1 MSHTP
6 AGLLYVD
13 RDAEARLVLPRFLG
27 RAGPLRVVE
36 TVAVARAAF
45 AAEVPAV
52 LVIDP
57 AQPEGD
63 GVAFV
68 ADVRARHPWVQIFV
82 VLTPPW
88 AERTQELISAGANDV
103 AVKPF
108 DVGKLGGRVVALL
121 RAAEAA
127 RRDIEYR
134 RELERRLQH
143 VDRIATLGTLCA
155 TVAHEIG
162 SPLTLINSNVAAL
175 DEALSAEG
183 PVDARRD
190 EMREAVAGIRV
201 AAEHMKTLVHR
212 IRGFSRRDE
221 RRRVTAPLGQVV
233 DTALLL
239 AKPQLLGRGVHLQRP
254 AGPAPAAPHYPIRL
268 TQALLNLLVNA
279 VEAIGEQG
287 HVTVRWLYDRD
298 EVGIAVDD
306 DGPGLSEEVQQGM
319 REPFFTSK
327 AGGTGLGL
335 LIVRAIMEEHGGRF
349 ELVAGP
355 GRGASGRLLLPRAVD
370 EGPSVA

>member
-1 MSHTP
+1 MTAAP
-6 AGLLYVD
+6 LILYVD
-13 RDAEARLVLPRFLG
+13 QDPEARLVLPRFLARMG
-27 RAGPLRVVE
+27 RLS
-36 TVAVARAAF
+36 AVDSLAAARAAI
-45 AAEVPAV
+45 AQEPPAV

-57 AQPEGD
+57 AQPDGD
-63 GVAFV
+63 GAAFV
-68 ADVRARHPWVQIFV
+68 AEVRARRPWVQIFA
-82 VLTPPW
+82 LLAAGW
-88 AERTQELISAGANDV
+88 ADRTLDLIAAGANDV

-108 DVGKLGGRVVALL
+108 DVGRLGGRVVALL

-127 RRDIEYR
+127 QREIEYR
-134 RELERRLQH
+134 QKLEDRVQH

-155 TVAHEIG
+155 TVAHELG
-162 SPLTLINSNVAAL
+162 SPLTAIHSSVAAL

-183 PVDARRD
+183 SLDARRE

-201 AAEHMKTLVHR
+201 AADLMKTLVHR

-221 RRRVTAPLGQVV
+221 RRRVNAPLGQVV

-239 AKPQLLGRGVHLQRP
+239 VKPRLAGRGVQVHRP
-254 AGPAPAAPHYPIRL
+254 DGPAPAAPHYPIRL

-279 VEAIGEQG
+279 VEAIGDEG
-287 HVTVRWLYDRD
+287 RVTLRWLHERD

-306 DGPGLSEEVQQGM
+306 DGHGLSEEVQQRL

-335 LIVRAIMEEHGGRF
+335 LIVRSIMEEHGGRF
-349 ELVAGP
+349 ELLAGP
-355 GRGASGRLLLPRAVD
+355 QGGGASGRLLLPRAVD
-370 EGPSVA
+370 EGPSVV

>member
-1 MSHTP
+1 MSSTT

-13 RDAEARLVLPRFLG
+13 GDAEARLVLRRFLE
-27 RAGPLRVVE
+27 RTAPLRMVD
-36 TVAVARAAF
+36 TVAEARAAI
-45 AAEVPAV
+45 AAEVPSV

-57 AQPEGD
+57 AQPGGD
-63 GVAFV
+63 GVAFI
-68 ADVRARHPWVQIFV
+68 AEVRARHPSVQIFV
-82 VLTPPW
+82 LLEAGW
-88 AERTQELISAGANDV
+88 AERTLELIAAGANDV

-108 DVGKLGGRVVALL
+108 DVGKLGARVVALL

-127 RRDIEYR
+127 RREVEYR
-134 RELERRLQH
+134 RELEQRLQH

-162 SPLTLINSNVAAL
+162 SPLTLINSDVAAL

-183 PVDARRD
+183 PLDARRE
-190 EMREAVAGIRV
+190 EMREAIAGIRV

-239 AKPQLLGRGVHLQRP
+239 AKPRLLGRGAHLHRP
-254 AGPAPAAPHYPIRL
+254 TGPAPAAPHYPIRL

-279 VEAIGEQG
+279 VEAIGDHG
-287 HVTVRWLYDRD
+287 HVTLRWLDERD
-298 EVGIAVDD
+298 DVGIAVDD
-306 DGPGLSEEVQQGM
+306 DGPGLSEEVQQRM

-355 GRGASGRLLLPRAVD
+355 GGGASGRLLLPRAIE
-370 EGPSVA
+370 EGPSIA